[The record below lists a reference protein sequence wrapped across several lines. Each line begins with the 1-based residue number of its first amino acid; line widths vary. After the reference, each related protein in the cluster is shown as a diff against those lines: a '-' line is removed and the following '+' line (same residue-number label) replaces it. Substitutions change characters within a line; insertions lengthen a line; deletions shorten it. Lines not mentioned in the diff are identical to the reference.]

1 MKGKKCT
8 IAAAAAVF
16 FTIAI
21 FPLAAGGG
29 SEAPAKPKIVK
40 IAALKGPTG
49 LGMVKLFLDKQ
60 SFGDS
65 VTVQYAAYAG
75 PDTLLPKLLTGETDI
90 AAIPANLA
98 ANLYNKKI
106 PYRLV
111 AVIGTGMLSLVTTDP
126 AIRTIDDLRG
136 REVQNTAKGSTPE
149 FIFRHILEKKGLDK
163 DVRVSFKYGHIELAQ
178 TLIAGRATAGVL
190 PEPFVTKVLL
200 ANKSARIAVDLQKEW
215 EALHPE
221 APVYPMTALVVREA
235 LLRDRPDVLD
245 KFIAAYKVS
254 QDWVKANPK
263 AAGAAAEKLAFGISE
278 AEAEEA
284 VPRCRLVYIPATES
298 KPLLGAEFS
307 VFMKF
312 APEAIGGKIPDAD
325 FYAVR

>member
-1 MKGKKCT
+1 MKDKRCT

-16 FTIAI
+16 FAIAI
-21 FPLAAGGG
+21 FPLSAGGG
-29 SEAPAKPKIVK
+29 SEAPAKPRTVK

-49 LGMVKLFLDKQ
+49 LGMIRLFQDKPVLAENV
-60 SFGDS
+60 SAE
-65 VTVQYAAYAG
+65 YAAYAG

-126 AIRTIDDLRG
+126 AIKSLEDLKG

-178 TLIAGRATAGVL
+178 TLIAGRETIGVL

-215 EALHPE
+215 ETLHPE
-221 APVYPMTALVVREA
+221 APVYPMTALVAREA

-263 AAGAAAEKLAFGISE
+263 AAGAAAEKLSFGISE
-278 AEAEEA
+278 SEAEEA
-284 VPRCRLVYIPATES
+284 VPRCRLVYIPAAEAKT
-298 KPLLGAEFS
+298 LLGAEFS

-325 FYAVR
+325 FYVVR